1 MKHLKEYILEN
12 VEILNEEDL
21 LGLGDD
27 KKDDKKENQKDDKAG
42 NADLGEDDKKDDSSS
57 KVHS

>member
-1 MKHLKEYILEN
+1 MNSMKHLKEYILEN

-27 KKDDKKENQKDDKAG
+27 KKDDKKDDKG
-42 NADLGEDDKKDDSSS
+42 GDDLLDGGKDDKKDDSS
-57 KVHS
+57 

>member
-1 MKHLKEYILEN
+1 MNSMKHLKEYILEN

-27 KKDDKKENQKDDKAG
+27 KKDDKKDD
-42 NADLGEDDKKDDSSS
+42 LSLI
-57 KVHS
+57 HI